1 MVLKTQTRT
10 RLTLEKSDPLCLGT
24 IIVRII
30 GMKVLSVILAIHLTC
45 LYLHAQVTFSEIMFD
60 PDTDENHDEY
70 VEILN
75 LSDTGSVDLTG
86 FWFSDG
92 QGVDAIYPLGDHFII
107 PPGGYALLLDGSYPE
122 NSVVYDSII
131 LGNSATYII
140 SDRAFG
146 SNGLSNSKDECLSL
160 ISPAGDT
167 IAAYCYTVGNKPGYS
182 DEKILPEGPDTPA
195 NWKDAVKYGGTPGRR
210 NSVSPFDLDAGFKE
224 PGVLLP
230 PFLSG
235 NETNH
240 LKVFVASFGLQK
252 LAAGLRLEIAMDD
265 PDIVLVDTLFY
276 LSGNEMVLNI
286 PLHFNG
292 LAAGEYVLRFRII
305 CGEDQNAGNNLLE
318 RTIVLYQSENDLAI
332 NEIKF
337 LTEEGEPEWIE
348 LYNYGA
354 QNIYLRGWMIA
365 DSRDTASVDTPIYI
379 EPNQYL
385 VLASDWISRNF
396 SVDTSCILILKDLPS
411 LNNSGDEVI
420 LIRPDG
426 SWQER
431 VYYAESW
438 LQEESVLKPSL
449 ERINPRLYSESE
461 RNWGPCVAP
470 QRGTPG
476 KANSILTIP
485 AAALASV
492 SISPNPF
499 SPDGDGREDFA
510 LISGIIPESSAR
522 VRIRVFDICGRLIR
536 TIIENRFTGN
546 HFDTVWDG
554 MDDDGRTA
562 RIGIYIIFVQVI
574 DDLSGILREMKTTVV
589 LAKPL

>member
-1 MVLKTQTRT
+1 
-10 RLTLEKSDPLCLGT
+10 
-24 IIVRII
+24 
-30 GMKVLSVILAIHLTC
+30 
-45 LYLHAQVTFSEIMFD
+45 MFD

-75 LSDTGSVDLTG
+75 LSDTDSVDLG
-86 FWFSDG
+86 GYWFSDG
-92 QGVDAIYPLGDHFII
+92 QGVDAIYPMGDHFII

-122 NSVVYDSII
+122 NSVTYDSVI
-131 LGNSATYII
+131 LGNIAIYVI

-160 ISPAGDT
+160 ISPDGDSV
-167 IAAYCYTVGNKPGYS
+167 AVYCYTVGNKPGYS
-182 DEKILPEGPDTPA
+182 DEKILPEGPDTPD
-195 NWKDAVKYGGTPGRR
+195 NWKDAVRYGGTPGRR
-210 NSVSPFDLDAGFKE
+210 NSVSPFDHDVGFKE

-252 LAAGLRLEIAMDD
+252 PEKEMRLEIAMDD
-265 PDIVLVDTLFY
+265 PVIVLVDTLFY
-276 LSGNEMVLNI
+276 LSGTETVLSI
-286 PLHFNG
+286 PLEFIG
-292 LAAGEYVLRFRII
+292 LAAGEYMLRFRIFYSD
-305 CGEDQNAGNNLLE
+305 DQNAGNNLLE
-318 RTIVLYQSENDLAI
+318 RTIVLYQSESGLAI

-337 LTEEGEPEWIE
+337 LTDEEEPEWIE
-348 LYNYGA
+348 LYNHGA
-354 QNIYLRGWMIA
+354 ENIYLQGWMIA
-365 DSRDTASVDTPIYI
+365 DSRDTASVDTPIFI
-379 EPNQYL
+379 EPDQYL
-385 VLASDWISRNF
+385 VLASGGISRHF
-396 SVDTSCILILKDLPS
+396 SVDTSRVLILKDLPS

-438 LQEESVLKPSL
+438 LQDESVLKPSL

-476 KANSILTIP
+476 KVNSILTIP
-485 AAALASV
+485 APASSAV
-492 SISPNPF
+492 AVNPNPF

-510 LISGIIPESSAR
+510 LISGIIPETSAR
-522 VRIRVFDICGRLIR
+522 VRIRIFDICGRPIR

-554 MDDDGRTA
+554 RDDDGRTA

-574 DDLSGILREMKTTVV
+574 DDLSGTLREMKTTVV